1 MQEFVDVSSIF
12 FYPCGKNFKKFSS
25 HALQRLLNIAHIF
38 AFHQHMSDRNQHKEN
53 KGVLKKARPGRTR
66 IAWCIPK
73 RATIVGRAARTEE
86 DVRAHDAKSVK
97 SVRPKTAKRRERRWR
112 HCSTLPFKPVT
123 AFIPIQPTP
132 NVPCW
137 SVWSFADLSGRKSPR
152 ENRNNA
158 CGEAGNER

>member
-97 SVRPKTAKRRERRWR
+97 SVRPKAAKRRERRWR
-112 HCSTLPFKPVT
+112 H
-123 AFIPIQPTP
+123 
-132 NVPCW
+132 
-137 SVWSFADLSGRKSPR
+137 
-152 ENRNNA
+152 
-158 CGEAGNER
+158 